1 MDDPTLDAA
10 FEHALDELKTLA
22 MGAPQPGE
30 SPEWR
35 RGLAAAAERFE
46 PVREALTKGQRALLA
61 AAEAESPA
69 LASHLAQLRAEA
81 EAVAVGWRA
90 LTAEV
95 AIGEGSRDEPVASG
109 EHERVRTI
117 REDLMAW
124 VDRARASHRD
134 IRGAHVEAFYRDRG
148 VVD

>member
-1 MDDPTLDAA
+1 MNDQTLDAA
-10 FEHALDELKTLA
+10 FEEALDDLKRLA
-22 MGAPQPGE
+22 ISAPQPGE

-35 RGLAAAAERFE
+35 SGLASAAERFE
-46 PVREALTKGQRALLA
+46 PTRQAIATGQRSLLD

-69 LASHLAQLRAEA
+69 LASHVAQLRAEA
-81 EAVAVGWRA
+81 SSLADAWSVLV
-90 LTAEV
+90 AEV
-95 AIGEGSRDEPVASG
+95 ASGDLSRGEPPASG

-134 IRGAHVEAFYRDRG
+134 IRGTHVEAFYRDRG